1 MIRHQTPKVGPSS
14 FLQDWELWQESGP
27 PSDKACSALGQREV
41 AMKPR
46 MSPVRGEGP
55 ALGVVALSSSS
66 VSPPLG
72 SG

>member
-14 FLQDWELWQESGP
+14 FLQDWELRQDSGP

-46 MSPVRGEGP
+46 CPQSEGR
-55 ALGVVALSSSS
+55 AQH
-66 VSPPLG
+66 
-72 SG
+72 SGLWH

>member
-1 MIRHQTPKVGPSS
+1 MIRHLTPKVGPSS
-14 FLQDWELWQESGP
+14 FLLDWELRQESDP
-27 PSDKACSALGQREV
+27 PSKACSALGQREV
-41 AMKPR
+41 ALKPG